1 MNDCR
6 KSNKICLQGEDTNG
20 IPRGGKGL
28 CQPKKAEH
36 RWEKDEKEEEGKE
49 GLERPFLLGCM
60 EWEEKGGGAI
70 MGGGEAKLVAIAH
83 GERRLEEA
91 TDLPGASL
99 GFQCGVACAA
109 AKGKKMSSKLAT
121 TTPILGKQEGG
132 PQFF

>member
-1 MNDCR
+1 MSTGRRYQWRSERR
-6 KSNKICLQGEDTNG
+6 KRVKSAQESRAPLGERRE
-20 IPRGGKGL
+20 RGGGEGGTRTAILIGL
-28 CQPKKAEH
+28 
-36 RWEKDEKEEEGKE
+36 
-49 GLERPFLLGCM
+49 
-60 EWEEKGGGAI
+60 EWEEKSGGAI

-121 TTPILGKQEGG
+121 TPILGK
-132 PQFF
+132 

>member
-1 MNDCR
+1 MTVERVTRYVYREKIPKAFQEEEKGYVSPR
-6 KSNKICLQGEDTNG
+6 KSSTAGRKTRKRR
-20 IPRGGKGL
+20 RG
-28 CQPKKAEH
+28 
-36 RWEKDEKEEEGKE
+36 GKE
-49 GLERPFLLGCM
+49 GLERPFLLG
-60 EWEEKGGGAI
+60 WNGRRRAGGAI